1 MDSTFFLNMRVN
13 PDEGFN
19 PHLPSCFLIGFPNS
33 SGKQA
38 FPDFNMAGGLVVNQR
53 FTGFFLHHEK
63 TPLLR
68 DDGGNGGV
76 GIMVH
81 GLRHEML
88 SMLGEHWPI

>member
-1 MDSTFFLNMRVN
+1 MNSIRFMYMRINTNEAFDPYLPARFLESFTNRGGN
-13 PDEGFN
+13 
-19 PHLPSCFLIGFPNS
+19 
-33 SGKQA
+33 QA

-63 TPLLR
+63 APLLG

-81 GLRHEML
+81 GLRREML
-88 SMLGEHWPI
+88 SMLGEHWPM